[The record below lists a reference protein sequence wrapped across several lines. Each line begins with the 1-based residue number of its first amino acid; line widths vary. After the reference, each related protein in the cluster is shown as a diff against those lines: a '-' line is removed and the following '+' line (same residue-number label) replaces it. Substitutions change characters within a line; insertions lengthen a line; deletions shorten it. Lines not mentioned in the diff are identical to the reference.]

1 MLETHGLTKAF
12 GALAAVDQIDLE
24 VPRGQ
29 LTSIIGPNGA
39 GKSTLFNLISG
50 QLQPDQ
56 GEIRFEGE
64 PITGRPPYELLKKG
78 IARSFQITNLFGGL
92 TVVENLRLAAQAKT
106 PRRWFLTSLDRLEKP
121 LKIAAELLDRFE
133 LAHLAAEEARHLS
146 HGDQRRLEI
155 AVCMASRPKLLMLD
169 EPTQGMAREE
179 TKKTDELIRKLVGA
193 VTVLLIEHDIEL
205 VMSISDKVVVM
216 HQGRKIAEGAPE
228 TVRRNPEVQ
237 DAYLGRMS
245 DDA

>member
-1 MLETHGLTKAF
+1 MLQANGLTKAF
-12 GALAAVDQIDLE
+12 GALAAVDHVDLE
-24 VPRGQ
+24 IPRGQ

-50 QLQPDQ
+50 AIPPDE
-56 GEIRFEGE
+56 GEIYFDGL
-64 PITGRPPYELLKKG
+64 PITGRPPYELLSKG

-92 TVVENLRLAAQAKT
+92 TVTENLRLAAQAKIA
-106 PRRWFLTSLDRLEKP
+106 RRRFLSALDSLEGP
-121 LKIAAELLDRFE
+121 HEVAAELLDRFD
-133 LAHLAAEEARHLS
+133 LGHLAAEQACHLS

-179 TKKTDELIRKLVGA
+179 TQLTDKLIRELVGL
-193 VTVLLIEHDIEL
+193 VTVLLVEHNIDL

-216 HQGRKIAEGAPE
+216 HQGRKIAEGTPE
-228 TVRRNPEVQ
+228 KVRNDPEVL
-237 DAYLGRMS
+237 DAYLGRVA
-245 DDA
+245 DHA

>member
-92 TVVENLRLAAQAKT
+92 TVAENLRLAAQAKT

-228 TVRRNPEVQ
+228 TVRRDPEVQ

>member
-92 TVVENLRLAAQAKT
+92 TVAENLRLAAQAKT

>member
-1 MLETHGLTKAF
+1 MLETHGLTKTF

-92 TVVENLRLAAQAKT
+92 TVAENLRLAAQAKT

>member
-1 MLETHGLTKAF
+1 MLQTRGLTKAF
-12 GALAAVDQIDLE
+12 GALRAVDQVDLE
-24 VPRGQ
+24 VAHGQ

-50 QLQPDQ
+50 PLKPDD

-64 PITGRPPYELLKKG
+64 PITGRPPYELLQKG

-92 TVVENLRLAAQAKT
+92 TVAENVRLAAQAKT
-106 PRRWFLTSLDRLEKP
+106 PRREFLSLLDRLEEP
-121 LKIAAELLDRFE
+121 QRVAAELLDRFE
-133 LAHLAAEEARHLS
+133 LGHLAGEEARHLS

-169 EPTQGMAREE
+169 EPTQGMARDE

-193 VTVLLIEHDIEL
+193 VTVLLIEHDIDL

-216 HQGRKIAEGAPE
+216 HQGRKLAEGTPE
-228 TVRRNPEVQ
+228 KVRRDPEVQ

-245 DDA
+245 DNA

>member
-1 MLETHGLTKAF
+1 MLQTRGLTKAF
-12 GALAAVDQIDLE
+12 GALRAVDQVDLE
-24 VPRGQ
+24 VAHSQ

-50 QLQPDQ
+50 PLKPDH
-56 GEIRFEGE
+56 GEICFEGE
-64 PITGRPPYELLKKG
+64 PITGRPPYELLQKG

-92 TVVENLRLAAQAKT
+92 TVAENVRLAAQAKT
-106 PRRWFLTSLDRLEKP
+106 PRREFLSSLDRLEEP
-121 LKIAAELLDRFE
+121 QRVAMELLDRFE
-133 LAHLAAEEARHLS
+133 LSHLAGEEARNLS

-193 VTVLLIEHDIEL
+193 VTVLLIEHDIDL

-216 HQGRKIAEGAPE
+216 HQGRKLAEGTPE
-228 TVRRNPEVQ
+228 KVRRDPEVQ

>member
-1 MLETHGLTKAF
+1 MLETRGLTKTF
-12 GALAAVDQIDLE
+12 GALAAVDQVDLE

-92 TVVENLRLAAQAKT
+92 TVAENLRLAAQAKT

-228 TVRRNPEVQ
+228 TVRRDPEVQ

>member
-1 MLETHGLTKAF
+1 MLETHGLTKTF

-92 TVVENLRLAAQAKT
+92 TVAENLRLAAQAKT

-179 TKKTDELIRKLVGA
+179 TKKTDELIRKPRWPRPWGPQW
-193 VTVLLIEHDIEL
+193 
-205 VMSISDKVVVM
+205 S
-216 HQGRKIAEGAPE
+216 
-228 TVRRNPEVQ
+228 VRRRTSRGSSWQSPASGGNS
-237 DAYLGRMS
+237 RR
-245 DDA
+245 

>member
-1 MLETHGLTKAF
+1 MLQTRGLTKAF
-12 GALAAVDQIDLE
+12 GALAAVDQVDLD

-50 QLQPDQ
+50 PLRPDQ

-92 TVVENLRLAAQAKT
+92 TVAENLRLAAQAKT
-106 PRRWFLTSLDRLEKP
+106 PRHRFLSSLDRLKEP
-121 LKIAAELLDRFE
+121 RRIAAELLDRFE

-193 VTVLLIEHDIEL
+193 VTVLLIEHDIDL

-228 TVRRNPEVQ
+228 TVRRDPGVQ

>member
-1 MLETHGLTKAF
+1 MLQTRGLTKAF
-12 GALAAVDQIDLE
+12 GALRAVDQVDLE
-24 VPRGQ
+24 VAHGQ

-50 QLQPDQ
+50 PLKPDH

-64 PITGRPPYELLKKG
+64 PITGRPPYELLQKG

-92 TVVENLRLAAQAKT
+92 TVAENVRLAAQAKT
-106 PRRWFLTSLDRLEKP
+106 PRREFLSLLDRLEEP
-121 LKIAAELLDRFE
+121 QRVAAELLDRFE
-133 LAHLAAEEARHLS
+133 LGHLAGEEARHLS

-169 EPTQGMAREE
+169 EPTQGMARDE

-193 VTVLLIEHDIEL
+193 VTVLLIEHDIDL

-216 HQGRKIAEGAPE
+216 HQGRKLAEGTPE
-228 TVRRNPEVQ
+228 KVRHDPEVQ

-245 DDA
+245 DDT

>member
-92 TVVENLRLAAQAKT
+92 TVAENLRLAAQAKT

-216 HQGRKIAEGAPE
+216 HQGRKIAEGVPE

>member
-92 TVVENLRLAAQAKT
+92 TVAENVRLAAQAKT

>member
-1 MLETHGLTKAF
+1 MLMTRGLTKSF
-12 GALAAVDQIDLE
+12 GALAAVDQVDLD
-24 VPRGQ
+24 VPGGQ

-50 QLQPDQ
+50 PLKPDQ

-64 PITGRPPYELLKKG
+64 PITGRRPYELLKKG

-92 TVVENLRLAAQAKT
+92 TVAENLRFAAQART
-106 PRRWFLTSLDRLEKP
+106 PRWRFLASLDRLEEP
-121 LKIAAELLDRFE
+121 QRIAAELLDRFE
-133 LAHLAAEEARHLS
+133 LTHLAGEEARHLS

-155 AVCMASRPKLLMLD
+155 AVCMASRPKLLLLD

-193 VTVLLIEHDIEL
+193 VTVLLIEHDIDL

-228 TVRRNPEVQ
+228 AVRRDAGVQ

-245 DDA
+245 DA

>member
-56 GEIRFEGE
+56 GEIRFEGV

-92 TVVENLRLAAQAKT
+92 TVAENLRLAAQAKT

-228 TVRRNPEVQ
+228 TVRRDPEVQ

>member
-1 MLETHGLTKAF
+1 MLQVRGLTKAF
-12 GALAAVDQIDLE
+12 GALAAVDHVDLE

-50 QLQPDQ
+50 SLAPDE
-56 GEIRFEGE
+56 GEICFEGL
-64 PITGRPPYELLKKG
+64 PITGRPPYELLRKG

-92 TVVENLRLAAQAKT
+92 TVAENLRFAAQTKT
-106 PRRWFLTSLDRLEKP
+106 ARRRFLSSLDRLEEP
-121 LKIAAELLDRFE
+121 RLVAAELLERFDLGHFAAE
-133 LAHLAAEEARHLS
+133 LACHLS

-179 TKKTDELIRKLVGA
+179 TEKTDKLIRELVGA
-193 VTVLLIEHDIEL
+193 VTVLLIEHNIDL

-228 TVRRNPEVQ
+228 KVRCDPEVQ
-237 DAYLGRMS
+237 DAYLGRVS
-245 DDA
+245 DNA

>member
-1 MLETHGLTKAF
+1 MLQTRGLTKAF
-12 GALAAVDQIDLE
+12 GALAAVDHVDLE
-24 VPRGQ
+24 VPHGQ

-50 QLQPDQ
+50 ALTPDE

-64 PITGRPPYELLKKG
+64 PITRRSPCELLRKG

-92 TVVENLRLAAQAKT
+92 TVTENLRFAAQAKIA
-106 PRRWFLTSLDRLEKP
+106 RRRFLATLDRLEGP
-121 LKIAAELLDRFE
+121 HGVAAELLDRFE
-133 LAHLAAEEARHLS
+133 LGHLATEQACHLS

-179 TKKTDELIRKLVGA
+179 TEKTDKLIRELVGA
-193 VTVLLIEHDIEL
+193 VTVLLIEHNIDL

-216 HQGRKIAEGAPE
+216 HQGRKIAEGTPE
-228 TVRRNPEVQ
+228 QVRRDPEVQ
-237 DAYLGRMS
+237 DAYLGRVS
-245 DDA
+245 DNA